1 MGASAGKLP
10 SLRRAL
16 SVGLLAASRFSP
28 RLRDDARAP
37 LLSAPEFYSVLSHDH
52 KEGSSQGA
60 APGTVAA
67 GAPIPTVSDCQLTPA
82 QETLQ
87 HWQDYS
93 AKCPWCLRP
102 SCPLLQRD
110 SLIAHNSIPSSCCL
124 NRTVLH
130 SQTPCLRHPECVGP
144 EPQAWNKCC
153 LLQEALSEHPGTEGF
168 AHMNVLVALA
178 CVPLSPSPVNS
189 FLMNPASPAMVGPHV
204 PEGWAWP
211 PPLLPQQVAPST
223 SRAQEDRASLG
234 PGTTETLGCGTA
246 VLLHRWAM
254 ER

>member
-1 MGASAGKLP
+1 MLLPYTALKLGEWRGTQPYMYKYLFSLIPLP
-10 SLRRAL
+10 S
-16 SVGLLAASRFSP
+16 
-28 RLRDDARAP
+28 RLP
-37 LLSAPEFYSVLSHDH
+37 HNIEQSSICYTEFYSVLSHDH

-87 HWQDYS
+87 HWQ
-93 AKCPWCLRP
+93 
-102 SCPLLQRD
+102 
-110 SLIAHNSIPSSCCL
+110 
-124 NRTVLH
+124 
-130 SQTPCLRHPECVGP
+130 VGP